1 MDERRPKRRKDKD
14 NPYTLENRGGRYYIT
29 FKDGQKMEQC
39 VEINEELFQLF
50 DRFELDDL
58 HELNIF
64 DRHME
69 HSEVYE
75 WTLESKAQNQRESA
89 EDEALRNMTVEKLHQ
104 AIATLPETQRRRLV
118 RYYFGNLTYEQIA
131 EMEGCSRQA
140 VMKSVAA
147 AEEKLKRI
155 LQE

>member
-14 NPYTLENRGGRYYIT
+14 NPYTLVNREGRYYIT
-29 FKDGQKMEQC
+29 FKDGEKMEQC
-39 VEINEELFQLF
+39 VEINEELFQIF

-89 EDEALRNMTVEKLHQ
+89 EDEALRKIAVEELHQ
-104 AIATLPETQRRRLV
+104 AITTLPENQRRRLV
-118 RYYFGNLTYEQIA
+118 YYYFGNLTYEQIA
-131 EMEGCSRQA
+131 EIENCSFQA
-140 VMKSVAA
+140 VAKSIRT
-147 AEEKLKRI
+147 AEEKLKKF
-155 LQE
+155 LE